1 MKQITKQI
9 TNSNQVRYSLR
20 KLKNT
25 GIYGDILTSV
35 RSILVTTENPY
46 IIIDLL
52 NDRLSE
58 SRLSS
63 LLGFLTWNDTNK
75 TRRNVI
81 SRTIL

>member
-25 GIYGDILTSV
+25 GIYGDVLSSI
-35 RSILVTTENPY
+35 RSILVTTEDPY
-46 IIIDLL
+46 IVIDLL
-52 NDRLSE
+52 NDRLLE
-58 SRLSS
+58 TRLSS
-63 LLGFLTWNDTNK
+63 LLGFLSWNDTNK

-81 SRTIL
+81 NQTIL

>member
-1 MKQITKQI
+1 MKQI

>member
-9 TNSNQVRYSLR
+9 TNSKQVRYSLR

-25 GIYGDILTSV
+25 GIYGDVLTSV
-35 RSILVTTENPY
+35 RSILVTTEDPY

-52 NDRLSE
+52 NDRLLE
-58 SRLSS
+58 TRLSS
-63 LLGFLTWNDTNK
+63 LLGFLSWNDTNK

-81 SRTIL
+81 NQTIL